1 MRADT
6 VFKINLDLLFC
17 FSRKTLAQGRLVND
31 SGGPTGKPRGVLA
44 HGIGKVLKLEQP
56 KMSKF
61 L

>member
-1 MRADT
+1 MRVDT
-6 VFKINLDLLFC
+6 VFQKNLDLLFC

-56 KMSKF
+56 
-61 L
+61 